1 MDIIMQ
7 LIIASLALLGI
18 LGFIGA
24 VLLYFIGRKFEVVE
38 DSRIEEI
45 ANLLPGANCGGCG
58 YKGCRDFASTC
69 VSKSDLSGMFC
80 PVGGAD
86 CMEKIAGVLGVTADK
101 SDSKIAVLLCNGTCS
116 ARSQRYSYDG
126 VKNCRVMDAVAAG
139 TQGCAY
145 GCLGCGDCVS
155 VCMFGALT
163 IDETTGLPITDTSKC
178 TGCGAC
184 VEECP
189 RKIIELRPAGRRDRR
204 VYVACSSHDKGAL
217 ARKICANACIGCS
230 KCVAACSFG
239 AVEVNDNLAYLNPEL
254 CKTCGKCVNVCPTG
268 AIKAT
273 FEINNP
279 NVNRTCQ

>member
-126 VKNCRVMDAVAAG
+126 VKNCRVMDAVAVG

-163 IDETTGLPITDTSKC
+163 IDETTGLPITDTSK
-178 TGCGAC
+178 
-184 VEECP
+184 
-189 RKIIELRPAGRRDRR
+189 
-204 VYVACSSHDKGAL
+204 
-217 ARKICANACIGCS
+217 
-230 KCVAACSFG
+230 
-239 AVEVNDNLAYLNPEL
+239 
-254 CKTCGKCVNVCPTG
+254 
-268 AIKAT
+268 
-273 FEINNP
+273 
-279 NVNRTCQ
+279 